1 MVCVD
6 LKTSFES
13 HNLAVTQEFLGLS
26 FTVEEVFHSKKH
38 KVIAATWGCNTRGDR
53 AWNLRSLQ
61 QQPPHHPVLLHTSED
76 HLPDNLAKVDNT
88 HFAATFLF
96 GGSPLGAEQL
106 KDSSCRF
113 CEFAGSHDN
122 RRPLFDIFAFVP
134 CKEQESLPGSR
145 LSTPIDKLLLCS
157 RLPLVGSKL
166 GSHDNYLM

>member
-1 MVCVD
+1 MGTTNVVQHQPQPPPPP
-6 LKTSFES
+6 T
-13 HNLAVTQEFLGLS
+13 TQQPSAMPHSTAPLTQS
-26 FTVEEVFHSKKH
+26 QKIQEEVLAEMASHWQTTTSSTRTT
-38 KVIAATWGCNTRGDR
+38 AAGALSTKFT
-53 AWNLRSLQ
+53 A
-61 QQPPHHPVLLHTSED
+61 
-76 HLPDNLAKVDNT
+76 AKAPECASNST
-88 HFAATFLF
+88 YEATFLF
-96 GGSPLGAEQL
+96 ASAERL